1 MDQASGLRKLKEEF
15 PISRGSSLSTKR
27 TNAIIFAIASGKGG
41 VGKTTFAV
49 NFAINLAREGK
60 RVLVLDGDLGL
71 ANINVVLGIIP
82 KFTLYHVIRGTKTLR
97 DIILQT
103 PEGIDIIPGANG
115 YSQLADLD
123 PMARDLLIRNFSEL
137 ENYDYIIIDTGAGI
151 NTNVISL
158 ILAADEAIVVTT
170 PEPTSI
176 TDSYGL
182 IKSITQRNRGFKL
195 NVVINKARDD
205 IEGRKVARRVIEISY
220 KFLSIRPKELGIIY
234 KDEEV
239 EKSILSQKPFMVNA
253 PRSRASDCLNKIT
266 KNILSSENEN
276 KDQGSNKLGGYI
288 RKFFQFSDID
298 KVKR

>member
-15 PISRGSSLSTKR
+15 PLTRVSQSAKR
-27 TNAIIFAIASGKGG
+27 TNAMIYAITSGKGG

-49 NFAINLAREGK
+49 NFAITLAKEGQ

-71 ANINVVLGIIP
+71 ANINVILGIIP
-82 KFTLYHVIRGTKTLR
+82 KFTLYHVIKGNKTLR

-123 PMARDLLIRNFSEL
+123 SISRDHLIRNFSEL
-137 ENYDYIIIDTGAGI
+137 DNYDYIIIDTGAGI
-151 NTNVISL
+151 NSNVISL
-158 ILAADEAIVVTT
+158 VLSADEAIVVTT

-182 IKSITQRNRGFKL
+182 IKSITQRNRNFPI

-205 IEGRKVARRVIEISY
+205 IEGKKVARRVIEISN

-239 EKSILSQKPFMVNA
+239 EKSILAQKPFMVNS
-253 PRSRASDCLNKIT
+253 PKSRASECMLKMT
-266 KNILSSENEN
+266 RSILESNQQ
-276 KDQGSNKLGGYI
+276 DQGKDSNKLGGYF
-288 RKFFQFSDID
+288 RKFFQFSDND
-298 KVKR
+298 KIKR